1 MKPRKLG
8 YTNFKAMISPTKKP
22 TMLHIAVAYAKF
34 LTITLSYANFCNADD
49 CVALLE
55 NDEVS
60 DSIPASSTN

>member
-1 MKPRKLG
+1 
-8 YTNFKAMISPTKKP
+8 MISPTKKP